1 MTKED
6 KEKLISKWSP
16 FLEGLGKS
24 VGKQYKYAKVYE
36 QTILNNNQVYHKFL
50 LSLLYATFNE
60 MSNIKLSSRKNKL
73 NHYILNNFAYL
84 KEDLFLNDKLI
95 PEAVKSYNIAVA
107 KVINKL
113 FEDKIIEKIA
123 FIEIISNGEEE
134 GVRICY

>member
-24 VGKQYKYAKVYE
+24 IGKQYKYAKVYE

-50 LSLLYATFNE
+50 LSLLYTFFKETN
-60 MSNIKLSSRKNKL
+60 NIKLSSRKNKL

-95 PEAVKSYNIAVA
+95 PEAVKSYNIAIA
-107 KVINKL
+107 KVMNRL
-113 FEDKIIEKIA
+113 FTEEIIKKIA
-123 FIEIISNGEEE
+123 FIEIISNGKEE
-134 GVRICY
+134 GIRICY